1 MKAIT
6 STLSAAVLS
15 CALLAAPAFA
25 DRYTPA
31 YLHFL
36 ATDAN
41 ILTDQ
46 SALVE
51 IASISAGML
60 SAVITMQDMGLVPR
74 AVCPPIKDGKPNN
87 FTVSF
92 NLNQTLRKQNPYE
105 FPDNDQGGAMFVYT
119 AMVKAYP
126 CR

>member
-1 MKAIT
+1 MKSLA
-6 STLSAAVLS
+6 STISAAVLS
-15 CALLAAPAFA
+15 CTLATPAMA

-36 ATDAN
+36 ATEAN
-41 ILTDQ
+41 ILTNQ
-46 SALVE
+46 STLIE

-60 SAVITMQDMGLVPR
+60 SAVITMQDLGLVPR
-74 AVCPPIKDGKPNN
+74 AVCPPLRDGKPNN

-92 NLNQTLRKQNPYE
+92 NMNQILRKQNPYE
-105 FPDNDQGGAMFVYT
+105 FPDTDQGGAMFVYT

-126 CR
+126 CK

>member
-1 MKAIT
+1 MKSIT
-6 STLSAAVLS
+6 SIMSAAVLS
-15 CALLAAPAFA
+15 CAIASPAMA

-36 ATDAN
+36 ATEAN

-60 SAVITMQDMGLVPR
+60 SAVITMQDLGLVPR

-92 NLNQTLRKQNPYE
+92 NMNLTLRQQNPYE
-105 FPDNDQGGAMFVYT
+105 FPDTDQGGAMFVYT
-119 AMVKAYP
+119 AMVKAYH

>member
-1 MKAIT
+1 MKPIK
-6 STLSAAVLS
+6 SILSAAALS
-15 CALLAAPAFA
+15 CAMSAPALA

-36 ATDAN
+36 ATEAN
-41 ILTDQ
+41 IITEM
-46 SALVE
+46 STFVE

-60 SAVITMQDMGLVPR
+60 SAVITMQDLGIVPR

-92 NLNQTLRKQNPYE
+92 NMNQTLRKQNPYD
-105 FPDNDQGGAMFVYT
+105 FPDTDQGGAMYVYT
-119 AMVKAYP
+119 AMVNAYP

>member
-1 MKAIT
+1 MKSIT
-6 STLSAAVLS
+6 SILSASVLS
-15 CALLAAPAFA
+15 CALAAPAFA

-36 ATDAN
+36 ATEAN

-60 SAVITMQDMGLVPR
+60 SAVITVQDLGLVPR

-92 NLNQTLRKQNPYE
+92 NMNQILRKQNPYE
-105 FPDNDQGGAMFVYT
+105 FPDTDQGGAMFVYT
-119 AMVKAYP
+119 AMVKAHP